1 MSHFTPQEIAYLR
14 SQPVGRLATV
24 NERGEP
30 HVAPVGFIYNPTL
43 DTIDIG
49 GRRGGFGSSKKF
61 RDALRTG
68 KAALVV
74 DDVVETHGKR
84 GHAPQRQI
92 RGIEVR
98 GTAEA
103 HETGGDSLG
112 AGYDPAY
119 IRIHPT
125 RIISWGINTS
135 EYAPDSRN
143 VHVEAPGG

>member
-1 MSHFTPQEIAYLR
+1 MSHFTPPEIAYLQG
-14 SQPVGRLATV
+14 QPVGRLATV
-24 NERGEP
+24 NAKGEP
-30 HVAPVGFIYNPTL
+30 HVAPVGFIYNPKL
-43 DTIDIG
+43 DTIDVG

-68 KAALVV
+68 KVALVV
-74 DDVVETHGKR
+74 DDVLETHGRR

-103 HETGGDSLG
+103 HETGGESLG

-125 RIISWGINTS
+125 RIISWGINGTG
-135 EYAPDSRN
+135 YAPDSRD
-143 VHVEAPGG
+143 VRQGESGG